1 MAKLKRA
8 KSRKGMLVTSVAFEE
23 ELHRRLRLAS
33 VETRIPLTAIVRT
46 AARTWL
52 DAWERRRRAKR

>member
-1 MAKLKRA
+1 MV
-8 KSRKGMLVTSVAFEE
+8 VTSVAFEE

-33 VETRIPLTAIVRT
+33 VESRIPLTAIIRT

-52 DAWERRRRAKR
+52 DAWERRRRAKQ